1 MKVVFGV
8 NSFKK
13 PASGSVITIG
23 VFDGVHIGHAKLI
36 QEVVRR
42 ARRNN
47 LKSVVLTFE
56 PHPVKVL
63 RSRSY
68 FPRLV
73 SLSHRLKL
81 IEKLGVDTVVVLN
94 FTRSFSRITPEEFV
108 KKIALGKLNCREICV
123 SPKFYFGRGGRAGVK
138 ELRKMAESNGIKVT
152 VIPPVKVQGVTVGSS
167 MIRRLVLKGD
177 IHKAARFLGRPVSIL
192 GTIVSGSQLGR
203 TLGYPTAN
211 INPHHEVVPPSGV
224 YAIRIKVGGRIYRGV
239 LNIGTRPTF
248 YAPRDSEPTI
258 EAHIFNFKGSIYGS
272 TAEVY
277 FVDRIRNEVKYKDRL
292 ELVRQ
297 IKKDEA
303 LARNILS

>member
-1 MKVVFGV
+1 
-8 NSFKK
+8 
-13 PASGSVITIG
+13 
-23 VFDGVHIGHAKLI
+23 
-36 QEVVRR
+36 
-42 ARRNN
+42 
-47 LKSVVLTFE
+47 
-56 PHPVKVL
+56 
-63 RSRSY
+63 
-68 FPRLV
+68 
-73 SLSHRLKL
+73 
-81 IEKLGVDTVVVLN
+81 
-94 FTRSFSRITPEEFV
+94 
-108 KKIALGKLNCREICV
+108 
-123 SPKFYFGRGGRAGVK
+123 
-138 ELRKMAESNGIKVT
+138 
-152 VIPPVKVQGVTVGSS
+152 VKVQGVTVGSS
-167 MIRRLVLKGD
+167 MIRRLVLNGD

-224 YAIRIKVGGRIYRGV
+224 YAIKIKVGGRIYKGV

-258 EAHIFNFKGSIYGS
+258 EAHIFNFKGTIYGS

-277 FVDRIRNEVKYKDRL
+277 FVDKIRNEVKYKDRS